1 MVTETSKLT
10 YKTITKDG
18 TKSRQSD
25 DIYNLIIR
33 QISHVSNFNDYDNGI
48 SLREISKHCDFDL
61 SAISARV
68 NELKRQGKLEEVP
81 KRKCFVTQRTI
92 TPVRYVRNKI
102 GKVKH
107 LAEDKHHSIHRM
119 QTDDEF
125 KEEMNK
131 SHKEVVSR

>member
-33 QISHVSNFNDYDNGI
+33 QISHVPNFNNYNNGI
-48 SLREISKHCDFDL
+48 SLREISKHCSFDL

-68 NELKRQGKLEEVP
+68 NELKRQGKLEEAP
-81 KRKCFVTQRTI
+81 KRKCFITQRTI
-92 TPVRYVRNKI
+92 TPVRYVRDKI

-107 LAEDKHHSIHRM
+107 LVEDKHHSIHRM

-125 KEEMNK
+125 REEMNK